1 MKGAVF
7 VMFQYHLMTSEF
19 NQNGNG
25 NGTGRYEFMLCI
37 EFLVNLLI
45 LIVYFNLLGA
55 QIPVL
60 NNLQSWQLHDC
71 LGSIEFCSNQCGSY
85 DDKPNC
91 CIVCDLCRS
100 HVCQ

>member
-37 EFLVNLLI
+37 AFLVNLLI

-91 CIVCDLCRS
+91 CIVCDLCHS